1 MLQFLLCTGAPLPPA
16 TSADVVNAT
25 TIELTWTEP
34 FTHQGYGVDHYTV
47 TIENTVTGNITRVDV
62 NETRFMYARVGGIAQ
77 ECVKFEFTVTAS
89 NAVGE
94 SSAVAISAGF
104 PTGIYRYFTKL
115 FSLCVCVYLHSL
127 LTPQCIARKFRT
139 YIFRLS
145 QR

>member
-47 TIENTVTGNITRVDV
+47 TIENTVTGNITRADV
-62 NETRFMYARVGGIAQ
+62 NDTRFMYTRVGGIAQ
-77 ECVKFEFTVTAS
+77 ECVKFEFTVTAI
-89 NAVGE
+89 NVVGE

-104 PTGIYRYFTKL
+104 PTGIYRYFTRL
-115 FSLCVCVYLHSL
+115 FCFVCVCVC
-127 LTPQCIARKFRT
+127 LTHTSMRCKTIQKN
-139 YIFRLS
+139 IFRLS
-145 QR
+145 QK